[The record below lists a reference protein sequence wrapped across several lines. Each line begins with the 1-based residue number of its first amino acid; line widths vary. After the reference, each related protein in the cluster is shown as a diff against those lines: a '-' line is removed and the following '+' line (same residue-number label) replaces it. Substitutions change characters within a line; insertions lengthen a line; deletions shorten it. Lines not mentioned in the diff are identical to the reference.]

1 MMIVNSY
8 VKPRVLSSRAP
19 SSLTRRCSSYR
30 ASRFQAK
37 ASNSYYTVQRG
48 DWLSNIAPKY
58 NVSVEDIKQA
68 NASVLGEESVIYP
81 GQKLVIPGGD
91 AGAGTLKTV
100 VALGAAAAAAVFV
113 LLRKK

>member
-1 MMIVNSY
+1 MHSLIKDVRLRLRGSLCSFVLVLVMIVRLVLDHEAFVPLSY
-8 VKPRVLSSRAP
+8 P
-19 SSLTRRCSSYR
+19 T
-30 ASRFQAK
+30 
-37 ASNSYYTVQRG
+37 RG